1 MFLLTVVNFRNN
13 IKDKKNPKVKRQG
26 ILKFEKRE
34 VSKTTFK
41 KKKNLK
47 CHSYDAKISLIFLK
61 KEFL

>member
-13 IKDKKNPKVKRQG
+13 IKDKKTPKVKRQG

-41 KKKNLK
+41 KKKKSQMPL
-47 CHSYDAKISLIFLK
+47 L
-61 KEFL
+61 